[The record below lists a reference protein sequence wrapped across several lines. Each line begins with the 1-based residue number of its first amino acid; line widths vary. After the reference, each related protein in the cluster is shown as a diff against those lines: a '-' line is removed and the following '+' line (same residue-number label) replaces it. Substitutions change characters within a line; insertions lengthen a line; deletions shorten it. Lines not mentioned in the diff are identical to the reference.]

1 MSTAEIATLN
11 GTAAPAAPKTATF
24 ASFING
30 ATTGPLLILWAY
42 LAYWAAVVI
51 YFFDKIDPQ
60 LWVNSLIVAVFIG
73 VALNAAVLHA
83 LDSSYSRRERG
94 EWWNETRQVLVR
106 TCDTRVP
113 RFMMVDD
120 NGKVGS
126 SNNTTTTTTAV
137 GDHERDVEN
146 LGGRLFRETVE

>member
-73 VALNAAVLHA
+73 VALNAAV
-83 LDSSYSRRERG
+83 RRAAFCSAARCCCAPTSARLTEPAPIAARC
-94 EWWNETRQVLVR
+94 TL
-106 TCDTRVP
+106 P
-113 RFMMVDD
+113 PSLAD
-120 NGKVGS
+120 NPAAAAG
-126 SNNTTTTTTAV
+126 
-137 GDHERDVEN
+137 H
-146 LGGRLFRETVE
+146 